1 MVGASF
7 QGPKPPV
14 TPLIHPFYVTF
25 NTPLPSPGGSAPAAA
40 GQIAEVNCAL
50 RHHIRRLTTESERRA
65 ELSKSRRVL
74 GSAPFRRGAANPHP
88 HCPPRCTRTAC
99 PRRARCLFC
108 LHTTR
113 PVTCSFCSL
122 PFPERFSFLCH
133 LLPAGSA
140 TRGTK
145 GHEIEAFGDF
155 FLNSVFTLS
164 PFYF

>member
-113 PVTCSFCSL
+113 PVTCSLDLLSSL
-122 PFPERFSFLCH
+122 SRKVLFP
-133 LLPAGSA
+133 
-140 TRGTK
+140 
-145 GHEIEAFGDF
+145 
-155 FLNSVFTLS
+155 VS
-164 PFYF
+164 PFTCWECHPRDQGPRD